1 VRVIHGLPR
10 RRLRRPL
17 SLAIGVFDGVHVGH
31 QAIINAAFELGRPHA
46 LLPSV
51 LTFDPHP
58 GSVLRPGGG
67 PPLLTTIEE
76 RLKLLASL
84 GVHTAI
90 VARFDRELA
99 GLPPEDFVRDILIG
113 KLRARCLTIG
123 RDWRFG
129 AKASGDASL
138 LAELGP
144 RYGFVFCSCPS
155 VTVDGVIVSSTLLRS
170 LLAGGEVTEAVRY
183 LGRPYQL
190 SNTVQAG
197 EQRGRRLGIR
207 TANLALPPGKVVP
220 ADGVYACWAGVSRFA
235 PAVASVGVRP
245 TFTEEGER
253 RIEVHLLDR
262 PRPPRLLGRRLRV
275 AFAVRLRGERR
286 FPSAEALQRQ
296 MGVDAR
302 SARSLLAA
310 LQPPTVVL

>member
-1 VRVIHGLPR
+1 MRVIHGLPA

-58 GSVLRPGGG
+58 SSVLRPGGG

-84 GVHTAI
+84 GVHTTI

-99 GLPPEDFVRDILIG
+99 AMPPEDFVRDVLVG

-129 AKASGDASL
+129 AKARGDASL

-144 RYGFVFCSCPS
+144 RYNFVFCSCPS

-170 LLAGGEVTEAVRY
+170 LLAAGEVTEAVRY

-190 SNTVQAG
+190 SNVVQPG
-197 EQRGRRLGIR
+197 DQRGRRLGFP
-207 TANLALPPGKVVP
+207 TANLAPPPGKVIP
-220 ADGVYACWAGVSRFA
+220 ADGVYACWAGVRRFA

-253 RIEVHLLDR
+253 RIEAHLLGR
-262 PRPPRLLGRRLRV
+262 PRPPRLLDRRLRV

-286 FPSAEALQRQ
+286 FPSAEALRKQ
-296 MGVDAR
+296 MEVDAR
-302 SARSLLAA
+302 SAQSLLAA
-310 LQPPTVVL
+310 LQPPSVML